1 MIKQGCMDKETL
13 KTVQTLLNTQE
24 LKKIEDFRRNKDK
37 IPSLSNTIRELI
49 QLALIQINKD
59 NKGK

>member
-1 MIKQGCMDKETL
+1 MDKETL

-24 LKKIEDFRRNKDK
+24 LKKIEYFRRNKDK

-59 NKGK
+59 NKGI